1 MNTRR
6 TISIL
11 VTLFVI
17 LGVFA
22 VAISNKPTTDTT
34 KVADQSGVT
43 NPNQPTDTQ
52 GTVSNSVPY
61 KYRNGEDEGEGG
73 EDDYPVKAQVTPP
86 IDTTKQTVSSYKD
99 GTYSA
104 TGNYDSPGGP
114 DSLKVTLTIKS
125 GVVTSSSVVMYP
137 GDRRSA
143 KYMQMFES
151 GYQAQVVG
159 KNLGSIYL
167 SYVSGS
173 SLTPIGFNDALNKIK
188 SQAKA

>member
-22 VAISNKPTTDTT
+22 VAISNKPADTSN
-34 KVADQSGVT
+34 VADQSGVT

>member
-22 VAISNKPTTDTT
+22 VAISNKPTDTT

-43 NPNQPTDTQ
+43 NSNQPTDTQ
-52 GTVSNSVPY
+52 GTVSSGVSNT
-61 KYRNGEDEGEGG
+61 YRNGEDEGEGG
-73 EDDYPVKAQVTPP
+73 EDDYPVQTQVTPP

-159 KNLGSIYL
+159 KNLGSISL